1 MLAGHSQAD
10 GAGAEERPPPASART
25 GPVPRLEGAD
35 LETGAKA
42 PKAKGT
48 CYSIEF
54 DPTNDQFA
62 GTDYITVGYGRDY
75 GDVAPVRGVMRTS
88 GGQESRQAVDVIPLE
103 DVT

>member
-48 CYSIEF
+48 CYSNLPGTTMMAPAGDDLFPF
-54 DPTNDQFA
+54 DDNWRGVFTRRAHPTTFQLTR
-62 GTDYITVGYGRDY
+62 GKVYQRRDY
-75 GDVAPVRGVMRTS
+75 RTFDV
-88 GGQESRQAVDVIPLE
+88 
-103 DVT
+103 